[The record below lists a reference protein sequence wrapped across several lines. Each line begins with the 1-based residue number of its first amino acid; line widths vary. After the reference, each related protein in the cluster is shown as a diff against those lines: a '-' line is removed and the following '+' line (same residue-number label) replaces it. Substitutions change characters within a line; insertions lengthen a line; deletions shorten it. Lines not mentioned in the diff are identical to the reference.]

1 MSLGGNKILMG
12 PLSML
17 SPIDTSI
24 AYHPLAPKDKDGYP
38 VSVEITEI
46 QKFIELCNSTMSSD
60 KVTGIKE
67 SPYGLLSEYVHPVF
81 IGAIQRSLSMS
92 KLITTD
98 VLKTHMDDEGRLN
111 YIVDQLNDAFP
122 VHSYPIILEK
132 AQQLGIPA
140 EAMSEETHDI
150 ATAEL
155 ENLRKITALKSDET
169 EKEKTTYAIDAI
181 FETQDQRTVYLSE
194 KKYSLVDRKWE
205 EGTRKAGYYTYK
217 ATYDDQGNKHIEK
230 VS

>member
-1 MSLGGNKILMG
+1 
-12 PLSML
+12 
-17 SPIDTSI
+17 
-24 AYHPLAPKDKDGYP
+24 
-38 VSVEITEI
+38 
-46 QKFIELCNSTMSSD
+46 
-60 KVTGIKE
+60 
-67 SPYGLLSEYVHPVF
+67 
-81 IGAIQRSLSMS
+81 
-92 KLITTD
+92 
-98 VLKTHMDDEGRLN
+98 
-111 YIVDQLNDAFP
+111 
-122 VHSYPIILEK
+122 
-132 AQQLGIPA
+132 
-140 EAMSEETHDI
+140 MSEETHDI